1 MGSPSR
7 LRALNVVIDAHG
19 HELRDEV
26 EAGLPAILRLVLEK
40 IELRPGD
47 TELWADAV
55 IGDTDG
61 TVVRIGVASF
71 TLDELAERF
80 PGLGLGW

>member
-1 MGSPSR
+1 M
-7 LRALNVVIDAHG
+7 IDAHG
-19 HELRDEV
+19 HQLRDEV
-26 EAGLPAILRLVLEK
+26 AASLPEILRLVLEE

-55 IGDTDG
+55 IVDADG
-61 TVVRIGVASF
+61 TVVRMAVASF

>member
-19 HELRDEV
+19 HELRDEIA
-26 EAGLPAILRLVLEK
+26 AGLPGILRLVLEE

-61 TVVRIGVASF
+61 TVVRMAVVSF